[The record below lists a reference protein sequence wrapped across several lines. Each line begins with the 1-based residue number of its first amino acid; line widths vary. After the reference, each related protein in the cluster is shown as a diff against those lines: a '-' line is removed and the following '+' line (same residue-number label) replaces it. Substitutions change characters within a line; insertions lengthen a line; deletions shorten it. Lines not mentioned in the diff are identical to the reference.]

1 MRAPLL
7 AAITL
12 HPSGG
17 GIAVVSNLVW
27 QVLVRNWGTEARLAT
42 TFDHENRPA
51 TLPEKARFA
60 IALGS
65 AQLLHRTDWVLFSHL
80 GLAQAQHF
88 VPGKLR
94 RPYAV
99 MLHGVE
105 AWADWSHYEKR
116 AVMAADLRIASSHY
130 TAKRVMDKHPDV
142 GPLVTCPL
150 ALPAATR
157 TATRDDDRNAANSPV
172 SVGRHA
178 VLIVGRM
185 SQFERYKGHDQ
196 LIDAW
201 PAVVSRVPDAQLLIV
216 GDGDDASR
224 LRDKAAQTP
233 CGERIQFLG
242 YVSDATLQ
250 AMYGQAALFALPSF
264 GEGFGFVYLE
274 AMMHR
279 LPCIGSTHD
288 AASGIIVDGETGR
301 LIDQRDIGGL
311 SEAIT
316 GLLIDESQRH
326 KMGAAGY
333 LRATTEFTF
342 DRYSARLRALMESAE
357 AERLPPAQ

>member
-7 AAITL
+7 GAITL

-60 IALGS
+60 MAVGS

-80 GLAQAQHF
+80 ALAQAQHY

-99 MLHGVE
+99 MLHGIE
-105 AWADWSHYEKR
+105 AWADWSSYEKR
-116 AVMAADLRIASSHY
+116 AVIAADLRIASSHY
-130 TAKRVMDKHPDV
+130 TAKRVMDKHPDI
-142 GPLVTCPL
+142 GPVVTCPL
-150 ALPAATR
+150 ALPPALAS
-157 TATRDDDRNAANSPV
+157 RDGHGNPANPPA

-224 LRDKAAQTP
+224 LRNKAAQTL
-233 CGERIQFLG
+233 CGEQIRFLG

-250 AMYGQAALFALPSF
+250 ALYGQSALFALPSF

-288 AASGIIVDGETGR
+288 AASGIIVDEVTGR
-301 LIDQRDIGGL
+301 LVDQRDIAGL
-311 SEAIT
+311 SEAIAS
-316 GLLIDESQRH
+316 LLIDESRRH
-326 KMGAAGY
+326 KMGEAGY
-333 LRATTEFTF
+333 ARATTEFTF
-342 DRYSARLRALMESAE
+342 DSYSVRLRALMESAE
-357 AERLPPAQ
+357 AERVRLPQ